1 MIFTKNIGEPIYAAL
16 NGKVIAITDLDE
28 PIFAGKVVGD
38 GVAIIP
44 TDGTAVSPVSGI
56 VSFIAQQKHS
66 YGITT
71 FDGVEVLLHLGIGTV
86 KLEGQGFTPLVRK
99 GDQVKVGT
107 ALCSMDLDLLKQK
120 GIDPTSPLIITSNS
134 SDRIKKLTLI
144 TGQATAGSSICMRYV
159 TQDK

>member
-86 KLEGQGFTPLVRK
+86 KLEGQGFTPLVKK

-107 ALCSMDLDLLKQK
+107 VLCRMDLDLLKQK
-120 GIDPTSPLIITSNS
+120 EIDPTSPLIITSNS